1 MESYSVVSTSF
12 LLEWSVHFGVEVH
25 KRWLIVRIN
34 TKAVIMPP
42 SITMNICT
50 VTPTVIILLSM
61 VLNFILFSECV
72 AKGSVGVIPC
82 SKPSNSQWILSTT
95 ISYLELFVVKMGPGP
110 VFKLKVNPQFYWPV
124 FVKQLNA
131 LRPNYNLWPLLRSPN
146 LSSYSFHFFLN
157 VMTPSFLFLCITI
170 HPPSVVSMSQYTPI
184 TSVIKIIPD
193 NYSLL

>member
-1 MESYSVVSTSF
+1 
-12 LLEWSVHFGVEVH
+12 
-25 KRWLIVRIN
+25 
-34 TKAVIMPP
+34 MPP

-72 AKGSVGVIPC
+72 TKGSVGVIPC

-110 VFKLKVNPQFYWPV
+110 VFKLKVNPQVYWPV

-146 LSSYSFHFFLN
+146 LSSYSFHFLLN

-170 HPPSVVSMSQYTPI
+170 HPPSVVSMSQYTHI
-184 TSVIKIIPD
+184 ASVIKIIPD